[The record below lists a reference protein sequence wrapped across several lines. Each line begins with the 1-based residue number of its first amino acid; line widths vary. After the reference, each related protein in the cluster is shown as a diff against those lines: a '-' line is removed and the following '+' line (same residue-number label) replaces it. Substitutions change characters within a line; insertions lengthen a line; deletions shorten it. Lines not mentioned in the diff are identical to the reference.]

1 MKEKGD
7 QVSDLLYP
15 KLTELPYYHY
25 YHYYYHNV
33 FKKDAITLP
42 SHSKPPNG

>member
-15 KLTELPYYHY
+15 KLTELR
-25 YHYYYHNV
+25 YYYSMMLNSG
-33 FKKDAITLP
+33 KSDKNLAQITFAP
-42 SHSKPPNG
+42 

>member
-15 KLTELPYYHY
+15 KLTELPYYY
-25 YHYYYHNV
+25 IL
-33 FKKDAITLP
+33 AMLP
-42 SHSKPPNG
+42 SKPIAIPLEPPV